1 MASSCNLGA
10 SNVKLANLEFGKV
23 RLCNLQKK
31 NNLRVWIRQRPLQ
44 YAGLAITTHAER
56 SLNLCRGSSTETAS
70 VTSIPITSK
79 EKEPSSLT
87 RQFIP
92 NASEASIKFSSV
104 ESLVTDICDTTSI
117 AEFELKLGNFELH
130 VRRNLSP
137 KTSQLP
143 TPPLASQPPS
153 PVPTTAIAKVE
164 AKGSNGA
171 VSSSSLAISKP
182 SYATGGVDSFLER
195 AADEGLMILT
205 SPRVGF
211 FRRSRTIKG
220 KRAPPSC
227 KENQIVK
234 EGQVLCY
241 IEQFGGQI
249 PIESDMSGE
258 IVRILRKDG
267 EPVGYG
273 DALLAVLPSF
283 PGIKKL
289 Q

>member
-10 SNVKLANLEFGKV
+10 ANVKLAKLDSGRV
-23 RLCNLQKK
+23 RFCSLQQR
-31 NNLRVWIRQRPLQ
+31 NTARIWIGQRPLQ
-44 YAGLAITTHAER
+44 YASLVIAHQSER
-56 SLNLCRGSSTETAS
+56 AFNVCFGSSSETAS
-70 VTSIPITSK
+70 VKNIAIASK
-79 EKEPSSLT
+79 ENESLT
-87 RQFIP
+87 LTSQLIP
-92 NASEASIKFSSV
+92 NASEV

-117 AEFELKLGNFELH
+117 AEFDLKLGGFRLH
-130 VRRNLSP
+130 VKRNVSA
-137 KTSQLP
+137 KTSQIP
-143 TPPLASQPPS
+143 PPLPPQPATPA
-153 PVPTTAIAKVE
+153 PTTAITKVD
-164 AKGSNGA
+164 ATASNGA
-171 VSSSSLAISKP
+171 VSSTSLVAITKP
-182 SYATGGVDSFLER
+182 SYATGGVESFLGR

-211 FRRSRTIKG
+211 FRRSRAIKG
-220 KRAPPSC
+220 KRGPPSC

-241 IEQFGGQI
+241 IEQFGGEI
-249 PIESDMSGE
+249 PIESDIAGE